1 MVRVGNYA
9 LASARLKLTVNLP
22 LSEYLTLSSSSLDAF
37 FSAIKKIKNERK
49 KKQKE
54 RKKETTKV
62 IKRER
67 NKQRKKKKKR
77 LRNVGLCRC
86 LGGNKRQM

>member
-49 KKQKE
+49 KTERKEERNNESDKE
-54 RKKETTKV
+54 RKKQTK
-62 IKRER
+62 KE
-67 NKQRKKKKKR
+67 KK
-77 LRNVGLCRC
+77 NV
-86 LGGNKRQM
+86 